1 MTDDVALARHLA
13 GRGWRVGFADATG
26 LLEVRMHDT
35 GADVWRSW
43 GRSLPMADVTS
54 RAWKVLDLGVLWLA
68 VALPLP
74 RAGPPAR
81 RPARRGAVAVR
92 WALLLGIAPAYVRRG
107 PWWWASPLADVPVA
121 LRLTWGTLRPGRTW
135 RGRTYA

>member
-1 MTDDVALARHLA
+1 
-13 GRGWRVGFADATG
+13 
-26 LLEVRMHDT
+26 MHDT

-54 RAWKVLDLGVLWLA
+54 RAWKLLDLGVLWLA

-74 RAGPPAR
+74 RLVL
-81 RPARRGAVAVR
+81 RRGDPLDVALIAVR